1 MTRTSSRALL
11 PVAFCAA
18 LLCASTGRALTMNK
32 IADAALGRIEFAS
45 PLTGDVVMGTN
56 GLKQYSGAFTGP
68 LTGVAGAVEVV
79 DTAGTQVDIS
89 CTGAALADA
98 SGQTVAAEVEIAVGA
113 GARGSWGTNTACTD
127 LSTVAQTFTL
137 TSSGTD
143 NTLYFGLRMAPTS
156 LNGGSYSTSNP
167 NGQAVAVQAVVH

>member
-1 MTRTSSRALL
+1 LS
-11 PVAFCAA
+11 
-18 LLCASTGRALTMNK
+18 
-32 IADAALGRIEFAS
+32 
-45 PLTGDVVMGTN
+45 GT
-56 GLKQYSGAFTGP
+56 
-68 LTGVAGAVEVV
+68 AGAVEVV

-98 SGQTVAAEVEIAVGA
+98 SGQAVAAEVEIAVGA
-113 GARGSWGTNTACTD
+113 GARGGWGTNTACTD